1 MARPRKYE
9 CHVISNTHWDREWL
23 YNFQETRMML
33 VEFMDKLLHI
43 LDTEPRYRA
52 YLLDSQTI
60 PLEDYLE
67 VRPEQTDLVTKHV
80 SAGRLQVGP
89 WYVCPEEFL
98 VNGESLVRN
107 LLVGHRVAQRFGRV
121 NKVGYS
127 PFSYGQT
134 SQMPQLY
141 QGFGIDT
148 ILFYHGIQKYE
159 SRSEFW
165 FEGPDGSRL
174 FASRMGSFARYN
186 FFYHVFRPIVYG
198 TMIDERDYSWKK
210 GGMPF
215 HLCREG
221 CHQGHFFLADPVR
234 RFNRKKIKDC
244 FDRLRE
250 LERDHCT
257 SKYLAYMMGMDS
269 TEPDLLEIK
278 IIDEAPKAGV
288 KDKVL
293 HSSIEE
299 WLEKAKGAAEDLTV
313 LKGERRTPRLL
324 GTRVHLYSDVTS
336 ARTRMKRKNA
346 LAEMLLQRGAEPFAA
361 LASILDFEYPRSL
374 LDIAWKHLLSCHP
387 HDSIAGSGVD
397 QIERDVH
404 NRLEQTIGIAEGLQR
419 RALQNIN
426 LRIDNSDEDKET
438 LLLTLFNPSPYA
450 RSEVITAYLDLP
462 SETGVD
468 QFTLQDAET
477 GEQVEHWEVARYEME
492 PVVRHLGDATMGM
505 PGVRTRLNIAAGDV
519 PSLGYKTLRVVPQ
532 PKATRLHGSLLHGRN
547 LMENE
552 HLSVKVE
559 SDGTLTVTHRETG
572 HTFTGLNE
580 FQDNADSG
588 VAWQHVRPAFDRVVT
603 GSGFPTGIAVVEEG
617 PLLTTFRIDKQM
629 QIPQRLVE
637 GRGDEV
643 RRLDANGDDAKRS
656 EETVNLPI
664 TSFVTL
670 RRGSK
675 IVEVTTRFDNRADN
689 HRLRVLFPTWL
700 DATHS
705 AAEMAFDVVEREIDR
720 PPASPW
726 YGQTNPTYP
735 QHRFVDVTDG
745 KIGLAILN
753 DGLREYEV
761 TDNKERTI
769 AVTLMRAFEVA
780 LSTVSWRWERHPE
793 MRLSQSPG
801 EHEFRYAIYP
811 HVGNWRDGA
820 VFEQAERW
828 TVPIE
833 VAQVGPHPG
842 DLPKSLSF
850 LQIEPSSLVLSALKR
865 GERSDELVV
874 RLFNPSAKRVRGA
887 IRCFKEIQSA
897 RLLNLNE
904 EPTKDLQPEGRSL
917 AISIPKKKIL
927 TIGLVL
933 DGAA

>member
-1 MARPRKYE
+1 MGRPKKYE
-9 CHVISNTHWDREWL
+9 CHVMSNTHWDREWL

-43 LDTEPRYRA
+43 LETEPRYHA

-67 VRPEQTDLVTKHV
+67 VRPEQTDVVTKHV
-80 SAGRLQVGP
+80 SSGRLQVGP

-107 LLVGHRVAQRFGRV
+107 LLVGHRVAGRFGRV

-134 SQMPQLY
+134 SQMPQIY

-186 FFYHVFRPIVYG
+186 FFYHVFRPVVYG
-198 TMIDERDYSWKK
+198 TKIDERDYYWKK

-221 CHQGHFFLADPVR
+221 RHEGHFFLADPVR
-234 RFNRKKIKDC
+234 RFNRRKVKEC
-244 FDRLRE
+244 FEHLRS
-250 LERDHCT
+250 LEEEHCT

-269 TEPDLLEIK
+269 TEPDLLELK

-293 HSSIEE
+293 HSSLEE
-299 WLEKAKGAAEDLTV
+299 WIEKAKSAAEDLTV

-361 LASILDFEYPRSL
+361 LASLLDCEYPRSL
-374 LDIAWKHLLSCHP
+374 LDLAWKHLLSCHP

-404 NRLEQTIGIAEGLQR
+404 NRLEQTIGIAEGIQR
-419 RALQNIN
+419 RALQTIT
-426 LRIDNSDEDKET
+426 LQVDNSDEDKT
-438 LLLTLFNPSPYA
+438 ALLLTVFNPSPWD
-450 RSEVITAYLDLP
+450 RSEIVTAYLDIP
-462 SETGVD
+462 TEVGVD
-468 QFTLQDAET
+468 QFSLQDAET
-477 GEQVEHWEVARYEME
+477 GERVDHWEAARYEME

-505 PGVRTRLNIAAGDV
+505 PCIRTKLEIAAGDV
-519 PSLGYKTLRVVPQ
+519 PALGYKTLRVVPQ
-532 PKATRLHGSLLHGRN
+532 PKASRLHGSLVQGHNR
-547 LMENE
+547 MTNE
-552 HLSVKVE
+552 YLSVQIE
-559 SDGTLTVTHRETG
+559 SDGTLTITHHESG
-572 HTFTGLNE
+572 HIFSGLND
-580 FQDNADSG
+580 FQDNAEAG
-588 VAWQHVRPAFDRVVT
+588 VAWQHVRPAFDRVVA
-603 GSGFPTGIAVVEEG
+603 GSGFPAEISLVEQG
-617 PLLTTFRIDKQM
+617 PLLTAYRVDKRM
-629 QIPQRLVE
+629 QIPRCLVE
-637 GRGDEV
+637 GRADEV

-656 EETVNLPI
+656 EETVEFPV

-675 IVEVTTRFDNRADN
+675 IVEITTRFDNRADN
-689 HRLRVLFPTWL
+689 HRFRALFPTWL
-700 DATHS
+700 EATHS
-705 AAEMAFDVVEREIDR
+705 AAEMGFDVVEREIDR
-720 PPASPW
+720 PPSSPW
-726 YGQTNPTYP
+726 HGQTNPTHP
-735 QHRFVDVTDG
+735 QHRFVDVSDG
-745 KIGLAILN
+745 KVGLAVLN

-761 TDNKERTI
+761 TDNDERMI

-811 HVGNWRDGA
+811 HVGDWQEGE
-820 VFEQAERW
+820 VMEQAERW
-828 TVPIE
+828 TVPMEIAE
-833 VAQVGPHPG
+833 VGPHPG
-842 DLPKSLSF
+842 HLPKSLSF
-850 LQIEPSSLVLSALKR
+850 LQIEPSSLLLSALKR
-865 GERSDELVV
+865 GEHSEELVI
-874 RLFNPSAKRVRGA
+874 RLFNPGTKRVRGTV
-887 IRCFKEIQSA
+887 RCFKPIQSA

-904 EPTKDLQPEGRSL
+904 EPERNLQVEDGALS
-917 AISIPKKKIL
+917 ISVSKKKIQ
-927 TIGLVL
+927 TIGITLE
-933 DGAA
+933 DS